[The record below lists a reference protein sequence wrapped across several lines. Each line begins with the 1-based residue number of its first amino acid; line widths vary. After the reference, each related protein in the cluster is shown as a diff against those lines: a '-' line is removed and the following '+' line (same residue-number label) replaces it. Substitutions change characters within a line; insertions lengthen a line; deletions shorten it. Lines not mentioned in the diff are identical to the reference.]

1 MLLSQIEDVKQLS
14 RDVFIEKNCISA
26 IVSEALSLVMHV
38 SSSSDTYT
46 PIHLLKNTFFEE

>member
-1 MLLSQIEDVKQLS
+1 MLISETDDVKQLP
-14 RDVFIEKNCISA
+14 RDVLLEKNCISA

-46 PIHLLKNTFFEE
+46 PIHLLKKTFFEE